1 MSEPKSFLDSP
12 ETEELRKIYKESQE
26 KYKKEVDSF
35 WNNLS
40 YDEQLMAF
48 YYITSNIYKG
58 DVVERGSYRH
68 VLYSTFGFE
77 PDAYALGIDCNYL
90 PLHNIIYSGVDFD
103 NFQTAKAIKLGD
115 HTLDVDSKEKLKF
128 SFNEETKELTI
139 KTVDIFKEI

>member
-35 WNNLS
+35 WNSLS
-40 YDEQLMAF
+40 YDEQLITF

-77 PDAYALGIDCNYL
+77 PDAYEVGIDCNYL
-90 PLHNIIYSGVDFD
+90 PLHNIIYSGVDFEKM
-103 NFQTAKAIKLGD
+103 QTAKTIKIGD
-115 HTLDVDSKEKLKF
+115 HSIDIDPKETLEF
-128 SFNEETKELTI
+128 SFNEKTKELTI